1 MKKLA
6 ALAMTGAIVGGSLL
20 VTTTPAAAEEFVSWK
35 PYGNINPITSSSST
49 WSCNSSREIAPHVV
63 AQVCSI
69 RSPSRGSVQGAVIV
83 RNNRLAT
90 FLTTAEVDLAT
101 STLVELGYWKC
112 RSSGVG
118 PKSWSVCFGETISY
132 SGWVNS
138 GGLAGGI
145 SLGISPGV

>member
-20 VTTTPAAAEEFVSWK
+20 VTTTAAAAEEIGSWK
-35 PYGNINPITSSSST
+35 PYGDTNPITSSSST
-49 WSCNSSREIAPHVV
+49 WSCNSSREIAPNVV

-69 RSPSRGSVQGAVIV
+69 RSPKGGSVQGAVIV
-83 RNNRLAT
+83 RNNNLAL
-90 FLTTAEVDLAT
+90 FSTTAEVDLVNAT
-101 STLVELGYWKC
+101 NVEVGYWKC

-118 PKSWSVCFGETISY
+118 PKSWSVCFGDTRPY